1 MVKTN
6 FSELWKLIKGQQ
18 QSENPYSKSTCP
30 SPTSNSRLPM
40 YQTLFKGP
48 SQKTQRRPQTQE
60 QHTFSSPL
68 LSPPLPPSWALSKD
82 PDHITCHPGAI
93 PEEARV
99 HLDHPGFGLSA
110 HPLPPSSSLHQNR
123 VVAPSVTT
131 SQWLP
136 KIKAKSVHQAWWAL
150 AKLAW
155 RFPVHPFLLQWC
167 ELHRKGRDLGVTW
180 PGWSDTYYHR
190 DLGCQQL
197 RRPGSLL
204 WANSVQ
210 AGEMSMILLHC
221 LTRLVP
227 FIIWSY
233 RRGTLRLLT
242 PGYPQLFGRTSVW
255 RTLSSLETPKWL
267 GRLGGLG

>member
-1 MVKTN
+1 MVELDLLLRKGNTITGKMVKTN

-18 QSENPYSKSTCP
+18 QSENRYSKSTCP

-110 HPLPPSSSLHQNR
+110 HPLPPSSSLCQNR
-123 VVAPSVTT
+123 VVSPSVTT
-131 SQWLP
+131 IQWLP
-136 KIKAKSVHQAWWAL
+136 KIKAKSVHQAWRAL
-150 AKLAW
+150 AKLA
-155 RFPVHPFLLQWC
+155 
-167 ELHRKGRDLGVTW
+167 
-180 PGWSDTYYHR
+180 
-190 DLGCQQL
+190 
-197 RRPGSLL
+197 
-204 WANSVQ
+204 
-210 AGEMSMILLHC
+210 
-221 LTRLVP
+221 
-227 FIIWSY
+227 
-233 RRGTLRLLT
+233 
-242 PGYPQLFGRTSVW
+242 
-255 RTLSSLETPKWL
+255 
-267 GRLGGLG
+267 